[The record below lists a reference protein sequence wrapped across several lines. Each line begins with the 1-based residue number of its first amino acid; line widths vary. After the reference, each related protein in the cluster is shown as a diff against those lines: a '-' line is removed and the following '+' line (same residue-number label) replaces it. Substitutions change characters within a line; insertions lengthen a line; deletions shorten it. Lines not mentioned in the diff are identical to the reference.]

1 MVFILDAEYGF
12 EVCFSPTE
20 TDYIS
25 WLQEEE
31 MLALAFAFQRMRQI
45 FFYIFLKKD
54 TCTVCLNV
62 WIFNRIWINID
73 FKYKTWCIILHVCYI
88 FQMSNCCFL
97 FRTKKWVYQ
106 NLNKSVHI
114 ELTRKHLHW
123 SRTDPHRYWVAFK
136 IVVAR

>member
-45 FFYIFLKKD
+45 FFFTYF
-54 TCTVCLNV
+54 
-62 WIFNRIWINID
+62 
-73 FKYKTWCIILHVCYI
+73 
-88 FQMSNCCFL
+88 
-97 FRTKKWVYQ
+97 
-106 NLNKSVHI
+106 
-114 ELTRKHLHW
+114 
-123 SRTDPHRYWVAFK
+123 
-136 IVVAR
+136 